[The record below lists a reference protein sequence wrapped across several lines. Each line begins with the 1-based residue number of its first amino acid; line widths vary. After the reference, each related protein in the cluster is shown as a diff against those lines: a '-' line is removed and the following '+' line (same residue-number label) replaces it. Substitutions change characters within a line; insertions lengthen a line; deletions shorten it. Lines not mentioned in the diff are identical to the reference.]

1 MADLDK
7 TGESF
12 FVEEDHEATKMWK
25 YGLAV
30 WKLPGV
36 RDTCLAW
43 QAKLGFD
50 VSFLIFLSWV
60 TCVRQ
65 ESIEGG
71 QVQRANA
78 EVAKWRET
86 VIEPARTARKFV
98 KAENFETKPELT
110 SVFELLRAV
119 ELRSE
124 LREQIMLLRWWR
136 SQEKSAG
143 GKLSLVRSVR
153 DYLAV
158 VFRSTD
164 FVEEGELQ
172 RICGSIE
179 NIELQ
184 TVVSRWPNDFRT

>member
-1 MADLDK
+1 MAELDK

-43 QAKLGFD
+43 QTKFGFD

-60 TCVRQ
+60 CCVRQ
-65 ESIEGG
+65 ESMGG
-71 QVQRANA
+71 DQVKRANA

-98 KAENFETKPELT
+98 KSENSEPKPELT

-124 LREQIMLLRWWR
+124 LREQVILLQWWR
-136 SQEKSAG
+136 SQEKKAEG
-143 GKLSLVRSVR
+143 GHGLVQSVK
-153 DYLAV
+153 DYLSV
-158 VFRSTD
+158 VSRSTD
-164 FVEEGELQ
+164 LEESELQ
-172 RICGSIE
+172 RICDSIA

-184 TVVSRWPNDFRT
+184 TIVSRWPNEFRT